1 MLLIHAPVAVLAAG
15 GEITDIDV
23 EENTLIYANHKM
35 FTLENAP
42 AGASYNTNFADRT
55 EKAALYAQ
63 ILAYIQNPRVLAP
76 TDASY
81 NFV

>member
-1 MLLIHAPVAVLAAG
+1 MEKACCSSTAPVAVLQPAARSR
-15 GEITDIDV
+15 TSTWKK
-23 EENTLIYANHKM
+23 TLIYANHKM

-63 ILAYIQNPRVLAP
+63 ILAYIQDPRAR
-76 TDASY
+76 TSGCDH
-81 NFV
+81 